1 MFPHLSII
9 IPVYRVEKYL
19 SKCLDSI
26 VNQVKGRET
35 EIIIIDDG
43 SPDRS
48 GEIADKYALEYSFVK
63 AIHKANAGVAAARN
77 TGIDSSRGSWLYFV
91 DSDDWMAEGAVDI
104 LLDRTKKNPDADV
117 ILMDAWKNTGVQEE
131 GWEHFG
137 EEFFL

>member
-1 MFPHLSII
+1 MSPHLSII

-48 GEIADKYALEYSFVK
+48 GEIADKYALEYSFEKV
-63 AIHKANAGVAAARN
+63 IHKANAGVATARN
-77 TGIDSSRGSWLYFV
+77 TGND
-91 DSDDWMAEGAVDI
+91 
-104 LLDRTKKNPDADV
+104 
-117 ILMDAWKNTGVQEE
+117 
-131 GWEHFG
+131 
-137 EEFFL
+137 

>member
-1 MFPHLSII
+1 MSPHLSII

-63 AIHKANAGVAAARN
+63 VIHKANAGVAAARN
-77 TGIDSSRGSWLYFV
+77 TGIDSSQGNWLYFV

-117 ILMDAWKNTGVQEE
+117 ILIDRKSVV
-131 GWEHFG
+131 
-137 EEFFL
+137 